1 MFYKPRKPY
10 FRYLMIAF
18 LAMALTSCRNNTQ
31 DQSKQEPTK
40 QSLKKEALIEANRS
54 AIAAEKEMIKSYAQR
69 RNWTLLKQ
77 ASGIYYL
84 RYEKGNG
91 KSISPG
97 DRVNYHYTLSLING
111 SVVSSSSKG
120 NPELIHIAS
129 GGSVV
134 SGLHKGMMQLYE
146 GDKAKLIVPSHLAY
160 GIAGDQSKIPS
171 KSTLIYDL
179 EILEVTSSS
188 NP

>member
-1 MFYKPRKPY
+1 MFYKPRQPY

-18 LAMALTSCRNNTQ
+18 LAMALNSCRNNTQ

-40 QSLKKEALIEANRS
+40 QSFKKEALIEANRS

-69 RNWTLLKQ
+69 HNWILKQ

-84 RYEKGNG
+84 RYENGNG

-97 DRVNYHYTLSLING
+97 DRVKYHFTLSLING

-160 GIAGDQSKIPS
+160 GIAGDQRKIPS

-179 EILEVTSSS
+179 EILEVASRS